1 MLLWSWPRRPNGLV
15 PSSFEPVRSL
25 PFASLASCARPWF
38 LLLVLLL
45 LVLLVLL
52 LLLLVVPS
60 NASLRRRRG
69 GFGFR
74 LRAWHDGI
82 AVALGGERTTQRGRQ
97 RWVGRRSARGVH
109 VRP

>member
-15 PSSFEPVRSL
+15 PSSFQPVRSL

-38 LLLVLLL
+38 LLLVLVLL

-52 LLLLVVPS
+52 LLLLVPS
-60 NASLRRRRG
+60 NASLRRRRC

-74 LRAWHDGI
+74 LRARHDGV
-82 AVALGGERTTQRGRQ
+82 AVALGGEST
-97 RWVGRRSARGVH
+97 AH
-109 VRP
+109 